1 MYLEKSCLLTTTV
14 LFYYGI
20 KFILRFQVALATS
33 FGSFPGEVWDREI
46 KKTVA
51 FQSSQEKDKLLAIT
65 SSSQHFPD
73 SSRQQY
79 QCEKEMNLYRNV
91 AKSS

>member
-1 MYLEKSCLLTTTV
+1 M
-14 LFYYGI
+14 FYYGI

-46 KKTVA
+46 KTVV

-73 SSRQQY
+73 GSRQQN
-79 QCEKEMNLYRNV
+79 QCEKEMSLYRNV